1 MNQKQNLD
9 VYQIITDRIIQQ
21 LERGTVPWKKPWTE
35 AGHPQNLVTKR
46 HYTGVNT
53 WLLASAGYSQNYFLT
68 FNQLQELGGSVRK
81 GEKGHLVVFWKR
93 MQSEET
99 HEREGALVTR
109 KSMLRY
115 YYVFNVAQ
123 CDGLPEI
130 VGTPAP
136 VHAVSSLNACEAVV
150 EAMPQRPKIKHGS
163 QQACYDP
170 HNDEVSM
177 PKQGSFSSLE
187 AYYCTLFHELVHS
200 TGHGC
205 RLRRKGITEPTAF
218 GTPAYSMEE
227 LIAEIGACY
236 LNSVAGIADREFENS
251 VSYISGWLK
260 ALKSDKRLIV
270 IASSQAQRATD
281 FILNVQYGKR
291 EGEEDV
297 LEQAETQ

>member
-1 MNQKQNLD
+1 MNQKQHLD
-9 VYQIITDRIIQQ
+9 VYQIITDRIIEQ
-21 LERGTVPWKKPWTE
+21 LERNIVPWKKPWTE
-35 AGHPQNLVTKR
+35 AGHPQNLVTRR
-46 HYTGVNT
+46 HYTGINA
-53 WLLASAGYSQNYFLT
+53 WLLGSTGYTQNYFLT
-68 FNQLQELGGSVRK
+68 FNQLQERGGNVRK

-99 HEREGALVTR
+99 HEREGTMVTR

-115 YYVFNVAQ
+115 YYVFNIAQ

-130 VGTPAP
+130 VDTPSP
-136 VHAVSSLNACEAVV
+136 MHSVSPLNTCEAIIEV
-150 EAMPQRPKIKHGS
+150 MPQCPAIKHGK
-163 QQACYDP
+163 QQAYYDP
-170 HNDEVSM
+170 LKDQINM
-177 PKQGSFSSLE
+177 PKQGSFSSIE

-205 RLRRKGITEPTAF
+205 RLRRKGITEPTEF

-236 LNSVAGIADREFENS
+236 LNSVAGIIDREFENS
-251 VSYISGWLK
+251 VSYINDWLK
-260 ALKSDKRLIV
+260 ALKNNKRLIV
-270 IASSQAQRATD
+270 IASGQAQRATD

-291 EGEEDV
+291 EDEEV